1 MDNSPVGLLTDQ
13 FAKLTDPRTGH
24 AKRHKLI
31 DVIVI
36 AICAVICGADSWVD
50 VEMFGKAKKDWFSR
64 LLELPNGIPSHDT
77 FGRALPGWTP
87 FSSRSVSR
95 NVHAVNDVTGGQVV
109 AIDGKGRS
117 HDGVAGKSAIH
128 MVSAWASVNRLI
140 LGQTKVDER
149 SNEITAIP
157 ELLSPLDVSGCQ

>member
-77 FGRALPGWTP
+77 FGRVFARLDPVQFEECFEEW
-87 FSSRSVSR
+87 
-95 NVHAVNDVTGGQVV
+95 VHTVNDVTRGQVV
-109 AIDGKGRS
+109 AIDGKTLRRS
-117 HDGVAGKSAIH
+117 HDGVAGKSAI
-128 MVSAWASVNRLI
+128 VI
-140 LGQTKVDER
+140 D
-149 SNEITAIP
+149 
-157 ELLSPLDVSGCQ
+157 

>member
-64 LLELPNGIPSHDT
+64 LLETAQWNPVARHFWEGLARLD
-77 FGRALPGWTP
+77 P

-95 NVHAVNDVTGGQVV
+95 NGS
-109 AIDGKGRS
+109 IRS
-117 HDGVAGKSAIH
+117 
-128 MVSAWASVNRLI
+128 
-140 LGQTKVDER
+140 T
-149 SNEITAIP
+149 T
-157 ELLSPLDVSGCQ
+157 